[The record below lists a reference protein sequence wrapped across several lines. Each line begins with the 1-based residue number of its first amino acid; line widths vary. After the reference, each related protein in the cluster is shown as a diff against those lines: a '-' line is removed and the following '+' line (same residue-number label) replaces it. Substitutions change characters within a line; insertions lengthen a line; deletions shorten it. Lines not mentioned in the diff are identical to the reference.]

1 MGFPRQ
7 EFWSGLPFPSLRG
20 LPNPGIEPTSPTLQ
34 ADALTTEAPRQSPLI
49 IPWTNID
56 IFCAPTT
63 LLAARDKESSN
74 KTPLPSAKLWQYV
87 GRHHTG

>member
-7 EFWSGLPFPSLRG
+7 EFWSGLPSLGG

-34 ADALTTEAPRQSPLI
+34 ADALTTEPPGKVPLI

-74 KTPLPSAKLWQYV
+74 ETSLPSAKLWQ
-87 GRHHTG
+87 